1 METQV
6 WVFLGVVV
14 TAFFTYLGTRKPK
27 SDSTM
32 VLVDQLQEEVA
43 SLRAEMKSLREQV
56 AHAEDSARTA
66 KKEAYETQD
75 KAKLQLTIMQAYVY
89 ELRAHVAAGNP
100 PPPPS
105 LPPEIESMFTKP

>member
-1 METQV
+1 MDAQI
-6 WVFLGVVV
+6 WVFLGVAV

-32 VLVDQLQEEVA
+32 AFVDQLQEEVA
-43 SLRAEMKSLREQV
+43 SLRSEVKSLREQV
-56 AHAEDSARTA
+56 TVADDTARAA
-66 KKEAYETQD
+66 KKEAYEMQD
-75 KAKLQLTIMQAYVY
+75 KAKLQLTIMQAYIY

-105 LPPEIESMFTKP
+105 LPPEIESLFTKP